1 MTRFIIFLFITLN
14 IITLK
19 LNAECNYVNSENV
32 KTIEII
38 FKNNKKFFSEIA
50 KALTSTNSNLL
61 KNKKNYKA
69 KIIINHKNK
78 ESCELLSKIKL
89 HGDFLDHIE
98 NIDGYI
104 IPSLRVNLKNGNFNG
119 ITEFILLRPKTRYF
133 DNEIFVTTLF
143 KFLGFLSPRTFYVN
157 VKIGNK
163 VIPYI
168 FQESLKKEF
177 LENNNLV
184 EGPIIRLKEDFST
197 NHLEMSRIENAEW
210 IKDNY
215 NKFQIT
221 LNALGE
227 YNLNVLYSYTSKI
240 GMNEDETIKFKNPK
254 SENLININRFD
265 ALMYAVGAAHGL
277 SYDDRRLYYHNI
289 YSKFEPIYYDGMS
302 NILSS
307 INYNPYNGKY
317 EKIYF
322 ANWKKLDELFLEFE
336 KNYTREPSKKYS
348 NPAVSIT
355 AFEGAESILIDVQK
369 INKSQLLM
377 NLKKNGLK
385 DFTEEQLTLV
395 LDKIILRLKT
405 INNHKNN
412 LSIGQSNLDKQV
424 YSKYKNQMKLNN
436 QIKLYFLIKD
446 NIFKKNFDLKKIEI
460 CSYDLL
466 NCTIKKID
474 NEKLYKLIN
483 QNSFN
488 NDQVIFLAI
497 TKDQYM
503 NNQFT
508 TIKNDLFNSFKKT
521 NINNQIKILYNEYV
535 NLFYDQNK
543 NLLEVN
549 FSNNSGR
556 VLIYESILNNIE
568 ISINNLSQKNNN
580 NFNNIFNITGCF
592 TILDSSLQ
600 NLVINA
606 SNLNCED
613 SINIL
618 RSKGTIKDLKI
629 FNSNSDGLDIDFSSI
644 SIDQLLVENSLNDCA
659 DFSFGNYLI
668 NNARLQNCGDKAVS
682 VGERSMF
689 EISKLDVT
697 NSFLGIASKD
707 SSFVKID
714 QLNIKNVNDC
724 IAAYKKKQEFGYSN
738 IFIKNFDCDNY
749 VEKILVDDGSVI
761 EIINEL

>member
-1 MTRFIIFLFITLN
+1 LRI
-14 IITLK
+14 
-19 LNAECNYVNSENV
+19 
-32 KTIEII
+32 
-38 FKNNKKFFSEIA
+38 
-50 KALTSTNSNLL
+50 
-61 KNKKNYKA
+61 
-69 KIIINHKNK
+69 
-78 ESCELLSKIKL
+78 IKL

-98 NIDGYI
+98 IIDGYI
-104 IPSLRVNLKNGNFNG
+104 IPSMRVNLKNGNFNG

-133 DNEIFVTTLF
+133 DNEIFVTTIF

-157 VKIGNK
+157 VKIGDK

-168 FQESLKKEF
+168 LQESLKKEF

-197 NHLEMSRIENAEW
+197 DHLEMSRIENAEW

-227 YNLNVLYSYTSKI
+227 YNLNVLYSYKSKI
-240 GMNEDETIKFKNPK
+240 GINEDGIIKFKNPD

-265 ALMYAVGAAHGL
+265 ALMYAVGAVHGL
-277 SYDDRRLYYHNI
+277 SYDDRRFYYHNI

-307 INYNPYNGKY
+307 INYDPYSGKY
-317 EKIYF
+317 KKIYF
-322 ANWKKLDELFLEFE
+322 ANYKKLDELFPEFE
-336 KNYTREPSKKYS
+336 KNYTREPIKKYS
-348 NPAVSIT
+348 NSAVSIT
-355 AFEGAESILIDVQK
+355 AFKGAESILRDVQK
-369 INKSQLLM
+369 INKSQLLIS
-377 NLKKNGLK
+377 LKKNGLK
-385 DFTEEQLTLV
+385 DFTDEKLTLV

-412 LSIGQSNLDKQV
+412 LSIDQSNLDKQV
-424 YSKYKNQMKLNN
+424 YSKYKTQMKLNN
-436 QIKLYFLIKD
+436 KIKLYFLIKD
-446 NIFKKNFDLKKIEI
+446 NIFNKNFDLKKIEI

-466 NCTIKKID
+466 NCTIKEIN

-488 NDQVIFLAI
+488 NDQVIFLSM
-497 TKDQYM
+497 TKNQYM

-508 TIKNDLFNSFKKT
+508 TIKNDLFNSFKKK

-535 NLFYDQNK
+535 NLIYDQNK
-543 NLLEVN
+543 NLLEIN
-549 FSNNSGR
+549 YSSNSGR

-568 ISINNLSQKNNN
+568 ISINNLSLKNNRD
-580 NFNNIFNITGCF
+580 FNNIFNITGCF

-613 SINIL
+613 SVNII
-618 RSKGTIKDLKI
+618 RSNGTIKDLKI

-644 SIDQLLVENSLNDCA
+644 SIDQLFVENSLNDCA

-689 EISKLDVT
+689 EIKKLDVT

-707 SSFVKID
+707 SSSVKIY

-724 IAAYKKKQEFGYSN
+724 VAAYKKKQEFGYSN
-738 IFIKNFDCDNY
+738 IFIKNFNCDNY